1 MKAALLVSPGQ
12 LQAGYALHVGPEL
25 GAVRAWGVVGAEVGH
40 EIGRLLLPDTL
51 IEYVGVMVVGD
62 GGGQRPNDQ
71 RVGLG

>member
-1 MKAALLVSPGQ
+1 MMGRTVCARTVR
-12 LQAGYALHVGPEL
+12 GPLARSAQGFE
-25 GAVRAWGVVGAEVGH
+25 E
-40 EIGRLLLPDTL
+40 ELLLPDTL